1 MFSLDNLEDDRWDDA
16 EAEEEEEE
24 EDYEEDDDE
33 YDSDQNP
40 LPSAS
45 KYPPS
50 KAQKEE
56 DEKFKNWLSHTKD
69 SM

>member
-1 MFSLDNLEDDRWDDA
+1 LDDDRWEDD
-16 EAEEEEEE
+16 EEEEKE
-24 EDYEEDDDE
+24 EDDEDYDDE
-33 YDSDQNP
+33 YDSDTNP

-50 KAQKEE
+50 KAQREE

-69 SM
+69 SSM